1 MEINALISVYAIV
14 KSTLT
19 KVLFLLKTE
28 EISKEARVLLCQY
41 AVILDYVEK
50 SIRLYGE
57 YFVVG
62 KKEQRKQVKKYIKY
76 FMTTAAE
83 MEKELDSHNI
93 SFSIH

>member
-1 MEINALISVYAIV
+1 MEINTLISVYTIV
-14 KSTLT
+14 KNTLT

-28 EISKEARVLLCQY
+28 DITKEVRVLLCQY
-41 AVILDYVEK
+41 AVILDFVEK

-57 YFVVG
+57 YFAAG
-62 KKEQRKQVKKYIKY
+62 EEEQRKQIIKYVKY
-76 FMTTAAE
+76 FMTTAAT